1 MKRVA
6 IIQSSYIP
14 WRGYFAAIARCD
26 TFVYLDSVQF
36 TRRDWRTRNAI
47 RTSQGVHWLSVPVM
61 QKGNFRAPIDQIRIA
76 NPNWWRKHLK
86 AIELAYRR
94 AGHFDDT
101 FPFVRQLFEMAAN
114 LPRISEVNQ
123 YMTKALCQALG
134 IRTCFVSDVDL
145 LPRETLSAMQP
156 TERLVRLSAA
166 VGAGVYL
173 SGPSA
178 KNYLRRGRF
187 RRTRY
192 SSGVDGL
199 QPVRGA
205 VPANRGRI
213 RFRGVDSRHPSQ
225 SGHRSYQRYR
235 SLLPDR
241 EPKSGRPIT
250 FAIVEEPEAPRMG
263 ECGGIGRCSTF
274 PILSVRRWHLR
285 IGATPR
291 DTISG

>member
-178 KNYLRRGRF
+178 KNYLDEADFAALDIRVEWMDYSRF
-187 RRTRY
+187 EEPYPQIAGEFVSAVSILDTLLNLGIDRT
-192 SSGVDGL
+192 S
-199 QPVRGA
+199 
-205 VPANRGRI
+205 
-213 RFRGVDSRHPSQ
+213 
-225 SGHRSYQRYR
+225 
-235 SLLPDR
+235 
-241 EPKSGRPIT
+241 
-250 FAIVEEPEAPRMG
+250 AIVHSSQIASPNPVAP
-263 ECGGIGRCSTF
+263 
-274 PILSVRRWHLR
+274 
-285 IGATPR
+285 
-291 DTISG
+291 